1 MSITLPAVYERLLS
15 CYGPQQWWPGET
27 PFEIVVGAVLTQNTA
42 WANVRRAIQNLE
54 AAGLLTLEALQR
66 ADADT
71 VRALIR
77 PSGFYNVKYRRLR
90 QLLDYLRAQPDGW
103 ERLYTAPLEAL
114 REELLAIQGIG
125 PETADS
131 ILLYAFERPTFVVDA
146 YTRRLFGRLGER
158 WLEEAPYEAVR
169 AQFMAHLPTDRA
181 LYNEY
186 HALIVVHGKARCRQR
201 PLCAACPLEEDCL
214 YLAQSRSA
222 TATAQPRIVSK
233 ELTDTHAL

>member
-1 MSITLPAVYERLLS
+1 MPITLSSIYERLTA
-15 CYGPQQWWPGET
+15 CYGPQHWWPGET

-42 WANVRRAIQNLE
+42 WANVRRAIQNLQQ
-54 AAGLLTLEALQR
+54 AGLLTLEALHR

-71 VRALIR
+71 VRALIT

-90 QLLDYLRAQPDGW
+90 HLLDYLAAQPDGW
-103 ERLYTAPLEAL
+103 NRLRTAPLEIL
-114 REELLAIQGIG
+114 REELLAIHGIG

-158 WLEEAPYEAVR
+158 WLAEAPYEAVR
-169 AQFMAHLPTDRA
+169 AHFMAHLPSNHA

-186 HALIVVHGKARCRQR
+186 HALIVVHGKARCRKR
-201 PLCAACPLEEDCL
+201 PLCAGCPLKNDCL
-214 YLAQSRSA
+214 FLFEAQRVASA
-222 TATAQPRIVSK
+222 TQP
-233 ELTDTHAL
+233 